1 MDAETITFLW
11 LGAGIIMMASEMV
24 LPGMVIGFLGLA
36 SVVVA
41 GARFLGLVESLGASL
56 GLWASVSVGLVLG
69 LRNVAQK
76 YFPSEEETVNIDEDT
91 SMYGK
96 EVDVVSDCDD
106 KSDYGRI
113 RYQGTSWPA
122 KSIEGPIP
130 AGSRAKLVYRDNV
143 AWIIEAIEVVGQLEA
158 SHQNQ
163 VPAQKETVQEETPS

>member
-1 MDAETITFLW
+1 
-11 LGAGIIMMASEMV
+11 
-24 LPGMVIGFLGLA
+24 
-36 SVVVA
+36 
-41 GARFLGLVESLGASL
+41 
-56 GLWASVSVGLVLG
+56 
-69 LRNVAQK
+69 
-76 YFPSEEETVNIDEDT
+76 
-91 SMYGK
+91 MYGK

-163 VPAQKETVQEETPS
+163 VPAQKEAVQEETPS